1 MPDEEYLPVPQR
13 DLSFRPATAADLPA
27 LVALVEAAYRS
38 EESRDGWTTET
49 DLVGGP
55 RADEA
60 MLLADIERPG
70 SQIILAERDGTL
82 VGCAHVTQIS
92 PTGAYFGLFAVRPSE
107 QGNGVGRQVLT
118 EAERVAREDWQ
129 LATLEMTVL
138 DVRTELLAYYERRG
152 FRPTG
157 EYQPFPP
164 LGVDSVVVLHEG
176 LKLVVLRKELG

>member
-1 MPDEEYLPVPQR
+1 MPDEDYRSATPR
-13 DLSFRPATAADLPA
+13 DLTFRPATTADLPA
-27 LVALVEAAYRS
+27 LVALVESAYRS

-70 SQIILAERDGTL
+70 SRIVLAEWDGTL
-82 VGCAHVTQIS
+82 VGCGHVTQIS

-107 QGNGVGRQVLT
+107 QGSGVGRQILG

-138 DVRTELLAYYERRG
+138 NVRTELLAYYGRRG
-152 FRPTG
+152 FEPTG
-157 EYQPFPP
+157 ESQPFPP
-164 LGVDSVVVLHEG
+164 PGIDGIVVLRDG
-176 LKLVVLRKELG
+176 LHLVVLRKKLA

>member
-1 MPDEEYLPVPQR
+1 MPDEEYLPVTQR
-13 DLSFRPATAADLPA
+13 DLAFRPATAADLPA
-27 LVALVEAAYRS
+27 LVALVAAAYRS

-55 RADEA
+55 RADAA
-60 MLLADIERPG
+60 MLLTDIERPG

-107 QGNGVGRQVLT
+107 QGNGVGRQVLA
-118 EAERVAREDWQ
+118 EAERLAREDWH

-138 DVRTELLAYYERRG
+138 NVRTELLAYYGRRG
-152 FRPTG
+152 FEPTG
-157 EYQPFPP
+157 ESQPFPP
-164 LGVDSVVVLHEG
+164 PGINGIVVLRDG
-176 LKLVVLRKELG
+176 LHLVVLRKKLA